1 MSHAQPQGYQ
11 YSMPCVE
18 ETSIWM
24 FIPNVMHACVD
35 CLWKWVRRKLNV
47 EVLLFPTVFSV
58 IDRIKASCH
67 WFCACCPCK
76 ANHISSYLLL
86 SPMMAA
92 AAIWNAVATPKN
104 LPKLTLPFLMESK
117 YHGFHMDTRPPEGQF
132 FLLLPHL
139 GILWDPRMAVK
150 GVSNHPTNI
159 LSLIPLWS

>member
-1 MSHAQPQGYQ
+1 MLLILDPHRSCDIGIKRVFSTRPYLFFL
-11 YSMPCVE
+11 PCSNFAYLYGGGL
-18 ETSIWM
+18 TLLSI
-24 FIPNVMHACVD
+24 ISQ
-35 CLWKWVRRKLNV
+35 LV
-47 EVLLFPTVFSV
+47 EVNLALLS
-58 IDRIKASCH
+58 SCSSSLNN
-67 WFCACCPCK
+67 FPCK